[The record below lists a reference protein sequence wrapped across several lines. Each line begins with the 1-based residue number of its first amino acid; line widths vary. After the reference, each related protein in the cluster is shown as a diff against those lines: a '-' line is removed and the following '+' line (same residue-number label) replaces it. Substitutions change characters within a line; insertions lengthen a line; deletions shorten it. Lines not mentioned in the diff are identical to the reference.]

1 MTTCAQQTEAAIEN
15 VIKLADLL
23 ETCSFVEAWV
33 RMLEQYVQEFNIHVK
48 SSQADGGRRRQ
59 AVGQLSMWVG
69 GSVDGRGQ
77 TDGRQVGWQD

>member
-33 RMLEQYVQEFNIHVK
+33 RMLEQYIEEFNIHVI
-48 SSQADGGRRRQ
+48 AVRQ
-59 AVGQLSMWVG
+59 MGAGEDRQLAS
-69 GSVDGRGQ
+69 
-77 TDGRQVGWQD
+77 